1 MQILSLLGAVTD
13 VMVLPEGYEIG
24 LDWLGHFARIII
36 EGVGIVGLGII
47 VFNLV
52 LKAITLPFD
61 IYQRVKMRKQNL
73 IMRQMQPELE
83 KLQKQYAGDKQMYN
97 QKMYELQKKNGY
109 SMLGACLPMI
119 VSLVILIVA
128 WQGFRAYSQYANLQ
142 YYEKMSESYNAAVLA
157 NGVDGI
163 DFTLKDE
170 EGSLFLSY
178 FENNEEKKIPLAWEN
193 GATVAG
199 TPNGT
204 EIAYTMTEISSSE
217 KTAKYLTV
225 TSTDPSDYIFYI
237 YNLEA
242 DDITREYKIDLDR
255 YVDVM
260 ENESPAVAE
269 ESVKDLPEAERMAAE
284 ARIEAKNAAIG
295 AVQAYLASSQD
306 DAAQKKL
313 ASAAQQYVERLGAID
328 AALRFRS
335 DDPSFLWIKNVWYPD
350 VSYQH
355 PIPDYEDFSSE
366 FRSVTVEYRGHEQAI
381 TGMIDQS
388 RYTVLTSELA
398 NEKDEPNGYFILI
411 VLSIGFMLLS
421 QIVAMKSNKTSNKYQ
436 TVDGQGATTQKIMLV
451 VMPLIYALFAF
462 QYSAAFSIYM
472 TMSSIVG
479 IIVTL
484 LCNFILGRIFKK
496 KEEAETAAVY
506 ERKLPWMKDAE
517 KQEKKKEK
525 QGKTHKK

>member
-1 MQILSLLGAVTD
+1 MQILSFLNAVTD

-142 YYEKMSESYNAAVLA
+142 YFEQMSESYNAAVLA

-163 DFTLKDE
+163 DFALREE
-170 EGSLFLSY
+170 EGSLSLVY
-178 FENNEEKKIPLAWEN
+178 FEDGEEKKIPIAWEN
-193 GATVAG
+193 GAKVAG
-199 TPNGT
+199 TPNET
-204 EIAYTMTEISSSE
+204 EIRYTMTEIPSSE
-217 KTAKYLTV
+217 KTARYLTV
-225 TSTDPSDYIFYI
+225 TSEDPSDYIFYI
-237 YNLEA
+237 YNLETGDA
-242 DDITREYKIDLDR
+242 SREYKIDLDR
-255 YVDVM
+255 FSEFMKNRPLDG
-260 ENESPAVAE
+260 AE
-269 ESVKDLPEAERMAAE
+269 ETEKAA
-284 ARIEAKNAAIG
+284 IEAS
-295 AVQAYLASSQD
+295 QAYIATSQSED
-306 DAAQKKL
+306 AQKTL
-313 ASAAQQYVERLGAID
+313 ASAAQRYIERLGSV
-328 AALRFRS
+328 AAAERFRS
-335 DDPSFLWIKNVWYPD
+335 DDPGFLWIKNVWYPD

-355 PIPDYEDFSSE
+355 PIPDYEDFNSE
-366 FRSVTVEYRGHEQAI
+366 FRSVTVEYKGHEQAI
-381 TGMIDQS
+381 TGMLDQS

-398 NEKDEPNGYFILI
+398 EEKDSPNGYFILI

-421 QIVAMKSNKTSNKYQ
+421 QIVAMKSNKESNKYQ
-436 TVDGQGATTQKIMLV
+436 TVDGQGATTQKVMLV

-472 TMSSIVG
+472 TMSSVVG

-496 KEEAETAAVY
+496 KEEAENAAVY

-517 KQEKKKEK
+517 EKKKEK
-525 QGKTHKK
+525 QGKTRKK

>member
-1 MQILSLLGAVTD
+1 MQILSLLSAVTD

-119 VSLVILIVA
+119 VSFVILIVA

-142 YYEKMSESYNAAVLA
+142 YYEQMSESYNAAVLEH
-157 NGVDGI
+157 GVDGI
-163 DFTLKDE
+163 DFTLKNE
-170 EGSLFLSY
+170 EGNLFLSY
-178 FENNEEKKIPLAWEN
+178 IEEGEEKRIPLFWEN
-193 GATVAG
+193 GAKVAG

-217 KTAKYLTV
+217 KVARYLTV
-225 TSTDPSDYIFYI
+225 TSEDPSDYVFYI

-242 DDITREYKIDLDR
+242 NDITREYKIDLDR
-255 YVDVM
+255 FSEAMKNKPLDG
-260 ENESPAVAE
+260 AE
-269 ESVKDLPEAERMAAE
+269 ETEKAA
-284 ARIEAKNAAIG
+284 IEAS
-295 AVQAYLASSQD
+295 QAYVATSQSEES
-306 DAAQKKL
+306 QKKL
-313 ASAAQQYVERLGAID
+313 AAAAQRYVERLGSV
-328 AALRFRS
+328 AAAERFRS
-335 DDPSFLWIKNVWYPD
+335 DDPGFLWIKNVWYPD

-355 PIPDYEDFSSE
+355 PIPDYENFNSE
-366 FRSVTVEYRGHEQAI
+366 FRSVTVEYKGHEQGI
-381 TGMIDQS
+381 TSMLDQS
-388 RYTVLTSELA
+388 RYTVLTSELEA
-398 NEKDEPNGYFILI
+398 EKNSANGYFILI

-421 QIVAMKSNKTSNKYQ
+421 QIVAMKSNKESNKYQ
-436 TVDGQGATTQKIMLV
+436 TVDGQGATTQKVMLV

-472 TMSSIVG
+472 TMSSVVG

-484 LCNFILGRIFKK
+484 LCNLILGRIFKK
-496 KEEAETAAVY
+496 KEEAETIATY
-506 ERKLPWMKDAE
+506 ERKLPWMKDGNEKKAE
-517 KQEKKKEK
+517 EKKKEK
-525 QGKTHKK
+525 QGKTRKK